1 MFIYKLQDEVN
12 DNDFKY
18 IKILKEK
25 IKNNCIRTGINF
37 VTYNLHNSNLDF

>member
-18 IKILKEK
+18 IKICKRKNQKE
-25 IKNNCIRTGINF
+25 
-37 VTYNLHNSNLDF
+37 LH

>member
-18 IKILKEK
+18 IKICKRKKSKRIALELVL
-25 IKNNCIRTGINF
+25 ISLRI
-37 VTYNLHNSNLDF
+37 TYIIPI